1 MVRKLSILALLV
13 CLLAGLLSPGL
24 VLAQGDIAVSASS
37 AKVEFPLKLNFSISA
52 QSASSITDIRLRYK
66 VDQASFADVTSEIL
80 LEFNPATRV
89 EARWT
94 WDMRKSG
101 GMPPGTVVTYWWTV
115 KNARG
120 SRVETRP
127 VSLSFDDTRYTW
139 RQITEGKV
147 TILWYEGADTFA
159 RELMRVAQ
167 ATLVQLARDT
177 GARLEKP
184 VEIYIYASSRDL
196 QGAMIFPQEWT
207 GGVTFTR
214 FGTISIGISPS
225 QLAWG
230 SRAMAHELT
239 HLVTNQVTFN
249 AYGDTPV
256 WLDEGL
262 AMNFEGPIEVPFA
275 NALAKAIAEQKL
287 FSVRSLA
294 SPFSAFADEAILGY
308 AESHSIVAFLIKE
321 YGQAKMLDLL
331 NAFRQGASYDGAL
344 MKVYGFDMDGL
355 NALWRQ
361 RIMPGVKVG

>member
-1 MVRKLSILALLV
+1 
-13 CLLAGLLSPGL
+13 
-24 VLAQGDIAVSASS
+24 
-37 AKVEFPLKLNFSISA
+37 
-52 QSASSITDIRLRYK
+52 
-66 VDQASFADVTSEIL
+66 
-80 LEFNPATRV
+80 
-89 EARWT
+89 
-94 WDMRKSG
+94 
-101 GMPPGTVVTYWWTV
+101 
-115 KNARG
+115 
-120 SRVETRP
+120 
-127 VSLSFDDTRYTW
+127 
-139 RQITEGKV
+139 
-147 TILWYEGADTFA
+147 
-159 RELMRVAQ
+159 
-167 ATLVQLARDT
+167 
-177 GARLEKP
+177 
-184 VEIYIYASSRDL
+184 
-196 QGAMIFPQEWT
+196 MIFPQEWT

-275 NALAKAIAEQKL
+275 NALAKAIAEQRL
-287 FSVRSLA
+287 FSVRTLA

>member
-1 MVRKLSILALLV
+1 MIKKVGVLVSIL
-13 CLLAGLLSPGL
+13 CLAVGLFSPGL
-24 VLAQGDIAVSASS
+24 VQAQAGLTVTDSS
-37 AKVEFPLKLNFSISA
+37 AKAEFPLKLIFSLSA
-52 QSASSITDIRLRYK
+52 KSAANIVDVRLHYK
-66 VDQASFADVTSEIL
+66 VERDSYAQVTSEVL
-80 LEFNPATRV
+80 VAFPPSTDV
-89 EARWT
+89 SVSWT
-94 WDMRKSG
+94 WDMRQTG
-101 GMPPGTVVTYWWTV
+101 GMPPGSTVEYWWTV
-115 KNARG
+115 KDARG
-120 SRVETRP
+120 NRVETAP
-127 VSLSFDDTRYTW
+127 VRLQFDDTRYSW
-139 RQITEGKV
+139 QSLTEGMV
-147 TILWYEGADTFA
+147 TVYWYEGKQAFA
-159 RELMRVAQ
+159 QELMSAVQQ
-167 ATLVQLARDT
+167 ALARLSQDT
-177 GARLEKP
+177 GAQLNKP
-184 VEIYIYASSRDL
+184 VRLYIYASTQDL

-275 NALAKAIAEQKL
+275 NALAKAIAEQRL
-287 FSVRSLA
+287 FSVRTLA